1 MQWRA
6 RSFKAK
12 GAAEGLGAQKRESM
26 CEFLSIDLDQ
36 WHETGGDFASLGH
49 SIVSGDT
56 FVHQNWGVAMG
67 TQRVEASDA
76 ANYPAIPGQPPAKN
90 YLAQNVSSAEVDS
103 HVVLAQTA
111 YVLCTCLNRQNI
123 LSPQDVFTMGS
134 WFSIHRWILCH
145 PTSQK
150 RSVSCGIQ

>member
-6 RSFKAK
+6 RS
-12 GAAEGLGAQKRESM
+12 AEGLGAQKRVRMWISKRW
-26 CEFLSIDLDQ
+26 LRPVA
-36 WHETGGDFASLGH
+36 WNWGDFAPLGH
-49 SIVSGDT
+49 SVISGDT
-56 FVHQNWGVAMG
+56 FVHQNWGLLWALRG
-67 TQRVEASDA
+67 QRPVMLLIILPFQAS
-76 ANYPAIPGQPPAKN
+76 PQPIIIWPKTSI
-90 YLAQNVSSAEVDS
+90 LLKLR

-134 WFSIHRWILCH
+134 WFSKHRWIMCH

-150 RSVSCGIQ
+150 RSVSCGI